1 MEIHPALAG
10 GCSKLCFHC
19 LVTLYLQLEPWQ
31 NTVQKAAASLDQA
44 ANACSIKTPRWKGT
58 IQIGRVFLP
67 VGMLEALGGPGLS
80 NSPIV
85 LHAAQWL
92 VPLPS

>member
-1 MEIHPALAG
+1 MLSLLGHVVPPA
-10 GCSKLCFHC
+10 
-19 LVTLYLQLEPWQ
+19 EPWQ
-31 NTVQKAAASLDQA
+31 NTVQKAAASLNQA

-58 IQIGRVFLP
+58 IQIGGVFLP

-80 NSPIV
+80 NSPVV

-92 VPLPS
+92 EPPSAILKEQKTFA